1 MNQLV
6 AWLWQ
11 GAVLAMV
18 TTVAVRAVPSAAAG
32 KRHSI
37 WLIALVLT
45 VWLPFVDALATGATG
60 RLETAPAVANS
71 AAGLTFPLPPAWV
84 ILGALT
90 LWGIAAA
97 FYIGRLVLGLRRL
110 RQLVSWSLPLD
121 SERIDR
127 LPRWCERRSSGRGA
141 EVRVSADIA
150 GACAIGFGRPTILIS
165 ASLAAAL
172 NDEALESIILHEHA
186 HLQRYDDW
194 ARAVQC
200 VLLGFARWHP
210 AVRWISRRLDVERE
224 IAADQYVVARDRTAL
239 AYARNLAEA
248 AEHIAGA
255 PGAAPLLAPGHSITA
270 PMLRLRVE
278 RLLEPVAVRSRSF
291 AGWKAAGVAATVIAI
306 AMWLLSVP
314 QLITFTARVARAA
327 TLASSSFRSGRPQ
340 VLPSVLAAGAEIGG
354 PSNEAVAPAIPTAVA
369 LAALAPIAPEE
380 TMPSGAVHEAVS
392 TGNRPSMPSV
402 TRPSPTVPSDHL
414 SSRSIPLLVRTPDVE
429 SLRGSGAEA
438 DGLDWAALGR
448 TSAAVGIA
456 VAKAGTATGL
466 AASRASTSVSR
477 FFKNGGIALARSF

>member
-11 GAVLAMV
+11 GAVLAIV
-18 TTVAVRAVPSAAAG
+18 TTVAVRAVPPAAAG
-32 KRHSI
+32 KRHFI
-37 WLIALVLT
+37 WSTALVLT
-45 VWLPFVDALATGATG
+45 VALLFVDAFTASGSGGLQA
-60 RLETAPAVANS
+60 APAVPNRAG
-71 AAGLTFPLPPAWV
+71 GLTFPLPPAWA
-84 ILGALT
+84 ILGALA
-90 LWGIAAA
+90 LWGVAATLHI
-97 FYIGRLVLGLRRL
+97 YRLALGLRRL

-121 SERIDR
+121 SERAER

-141 EVRVSADIA
+141 EVRVSGEIA
-150 GACAIGFGRPTILIS
+150 GACAIGFGRPTILVS
-165 ASLAAAL
+165 ASLAAVL

-200 VLLGFARWHP
+200 VLLGLARWHP
-210 AVRWISRRLDVERE
+210 AVRWISRRIDVERE
-224 IAADQYVVARDRTAL
+224 IAADQYVVARDRSAL

-255 PGAAPLLAPGHSITA
+255 PGTAPMLAPGHSITA

-278 RLLEPVAVRSRSF
+278 RLLQPALVRSHAF
-291 AGWKAAGVAATVIAI
+291 AGWKSAGVAATVIAI
-306 AMWLLSVP
+306 ALWLLSAP
-314 QLITFTARVARAA
+314 QLITFTARVARVA

-340 VLPSVLAAGAEIGG
+340 VLPAALPGRAEIGVPG
-354 PSNEAVAPAIPTAVA
+354 EEAVAPAIPTALPVSVP
-369 LAALAPIAPEE
+369 APIAVEE
-380 TMPSGAVHEAVS
+380 TMPFTGVHEAVS
-392 TGNRPSMPSV
+392 IGSHAGMPSM
-402 TRPSPTVPSDHL
+402 TRPGSTVPSDHL
-414 SSRSIPLLVRTPDVE
+414 SSSSIPLLMPIPDVE

-438 DGLDWAALGR
+438 EGVDWAALGR
-448 TSAAVGIA
+448 TSAAAGIA

-477 FFKNGGIALARSF
+477 FFKNGGIAIARSF

>member
-11 GAVLAMV
+11 GAVLAIV
-18 TTVAVRAVPSAAAG
+18 TTVGVRAVPSAAAS
-32 KRHSI
+32 KRHFI
-37 WLIALVLT
+37 WAIALVLT
-45 VWLPFVDALATGATG
+45 VLLPFIDAFAASATA
-60 RLETAPAVANS
+60 RIETAPAVPNGAG
-71 AAGLTFPLPPAWV
+71 GLTFPLPPAWL
-84 ILGALT
+84 ILGTLA
-90 LWGIAAA
+90 LWGVAAI
-97 FYIGRLVLGLRRL
+97 FYTCRLALGLRRL

-121 SERIDR
+121 AERANR
-127 LPRWCERRSSGRGA
+127 LPRWWERRASGRGA
-141 EVRVSADIA
+141 EVRVSGDIT
-150 GACAIGFGRPTILIS
+150 GACAIGFGRPTILVS
-165 ASLAAAL
+165 TSLVAAL
-172 NDEALESIILHEHA
+172 NDEALESIVLHEHA

-194 ARAVQC
+194 ACAVQC
-200 VLLGFARWHP
+200 VLLGLARWHP
-210 AVRWISRRLDVERE
+210 AVRWISRRIDVERE
-224 IAADQYVVARDRTAL
+224 IACDQYVVARDRTAL

-248 AEHIAGA
+248 AEVIAGA
-255 PGAAPLLAPGHSITA
+255 PGASPLLAPGHSLTA

-291 AGWKAAGVAATVIAI
+291 AGWKAAGVAVTVIAI

-340 VLPSVLAAGAEIGG
+340 VLPSVLAGRADIGV
-354 PSNEAVAPAIPTAVA
+354 PTDEAVAPAIPTAVA
-369 LAALAPIAPEE
+369 LAAPAPIAPEE
-380 TMPSGAVHEAVS
+380 TMPSSAVHGAVS
-392 TGNRPSMPSV
+392 LGSRPIVPSV
-402 TRPSPTVPSDHL
+402 TRPTPTVASDHL
-414 SSRSIPLLVRTPDVE
+414 SSRSIPWVVRIPNVE
-429 SLRGSGAEA
+429 SINASGAEA
-438 DGLDWAALGR
+438 DGVDWAALGR